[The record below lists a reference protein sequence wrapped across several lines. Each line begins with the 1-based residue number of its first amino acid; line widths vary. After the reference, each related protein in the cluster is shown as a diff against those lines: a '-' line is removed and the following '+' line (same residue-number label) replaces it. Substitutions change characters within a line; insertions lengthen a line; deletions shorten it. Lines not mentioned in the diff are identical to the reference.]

1 MCSSDLHRRPM
12 PWREQVSAYRTVVSE
27 LMCQQTQVATAIP
40 YFDRWTARWPDFAAL
55 AREES
60 RGGHHRTDFPREAAS
75 AVHSVQL
82 RALGDGVAR
91 VPVGVPEVRAAVL
104 GSSA

>member
-1 MCSSDLHRRPM
+1 METWTGTKPELDDRVARRVAEHL
-12 PWREQVSAYRTVVSE
+12 RRT
-27 LMCQQTQVATAIP
+27 LR
-40 YFDRWTARWPDFAAL
+40 DRPHAVMGLVGGRSVGGIYAAL